1 MAGILIVLLF
11 VATGIVAVVF
21 LFYLSYLAVFG
32 EVTIPS
38 LHREKHNFLQVVS
51 TSI

>member
-21 LFYLSYLAVFG
+21 LFYLSYLAVIWCG
-32 EVTIPS
+32 
-38 LHREKHNFLQVVS
+38 NN
-51 TSI
+51 SITAP